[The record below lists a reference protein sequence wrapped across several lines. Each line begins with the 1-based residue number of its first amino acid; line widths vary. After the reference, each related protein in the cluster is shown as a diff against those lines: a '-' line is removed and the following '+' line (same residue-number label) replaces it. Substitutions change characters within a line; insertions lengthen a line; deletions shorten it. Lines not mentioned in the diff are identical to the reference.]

1 MSAGSHPR
9 SLRVAFGGRMQVG
22 KTTAARHLEERH
34 GFVRLALADPIKEI
48 ARAMG
53 WDGAKDARGRRL
65 LQEVGDVGRRYDPAV
80 WLDRL
85 AARVEAAGERRIVV
99 DDVRLAPEADRL
111 REMGFRL
118 ARVDR
123 PAAVAAGLEPGAPQR
138 GHATETGLDDAVFD
152 RGIDNSG
159 TFEELYALLDEWM
172 AELERGPRKPKG
184 PVQGTGPPVLGQEE
198 TQA

>member
-1 MSAGSHPR
+1 
-9 SLRVAFGGRMQVG
+9 VAFGGRMQVG

-34 GFVRLALADPIKEI
+34 GFVRMALADPIKEI
-48 ARAMG
+48 ARDMG

-85 AARVEAAGERRIVV
+85 AARIEAAGDRRVVV
-99 DDVRLAPEADRL
+99 DDVRLGPEVERL
-111 REMGFRL
+111 RALGFRL

-123 PAAVAAGLEPGAPQR
+123 PAAAGAGALGPGSPQR
-138 GHATETGLDDAVFD
+138 DHATETGLEGAAFD
-152 RGIDNSG
+152 RVIDNSG
-159 TFEELYALLDEWM
+159 TFEELYARLDGWLE
-172 AELERGPRKPKG
+172 ELEGAGGGLRETERPHPE
-184 PVQGTGPPVLGQEE
+184 TGPSALGQEE